1 MTRAPRRCTPAALA
15 LVALLAAGTAGAVG
29 DDLRTSQHPDWEPG
43 LEAIRSKEW
52 SEAVEHFR
60 AVVRNEPDNA
70 DAHNW
75 LAYAYR
81 NRRDLARAIA
91 AAP

>member
-1 MTRAPRRCTPAALA
+1 M
-15 LVALLAAGTAGAVG
+15 
-29 DDLRTSQHPDWEPG
+29 
-43 LEAIRSKEW
+43 
-52 SEAVEHFR
+52 
-60 AVVRNEPDNA
+60 RNEPDNA